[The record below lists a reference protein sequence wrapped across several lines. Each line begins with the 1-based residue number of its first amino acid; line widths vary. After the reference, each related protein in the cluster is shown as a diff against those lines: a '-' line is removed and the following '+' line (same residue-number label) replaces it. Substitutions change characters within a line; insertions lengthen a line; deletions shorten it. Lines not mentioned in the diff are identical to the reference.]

1 MQRSVRSAHAHAHH
15 RAPVAHCRPTRGAAQ
30 VRSVEQLPD
39 AGRALLDGCERT
51 SAAAPRA
58 FAGTD
63 ASPRGFDDAFDPA
76 PVCAEYA
83 DDLVWVRPNAAT
95 LCQGRALRHR
105 PAAQR
110 GLLCTGAALHCD
122 TARVHLHACVP
133 AAPPTC
139 RMPAGERTHRSQVKM
154 KAFPWW
160 PAQLVAPE
168 RADETVPP
176 RVRTLPLACARPA
189 ARCSAARPAGP
200 SLSAPRRRR
209 VCAGRRAEPL
219 RCAGLTGAW
228 QP

>member
-1 MQRSVRSAHAHAHH
+1 MRMHIIVRQSHIADTS
-15 RAPVAHCRPTRGAAQ
+15 CGAAQ

-58 FAGTD
+58 FPGTD
-63 ASPRGFDDAFDPA
+63 ASPRAGFDDAFDPA

-83 DDLVWVRPNAAT
+83 DDLVWVRPNTAT

-105 PAAQR
+105 PAAQL

-176 RVRTLPLACARPA
+176 ESARFRMRTAC
-189 ARCSAARPAGP
+189 
-200 SLSAPRRRR
+200 
-209 VCAGRRAEPL
+209 RAVQ
-219 RCAGLTGAW
+219 CCTG
-228 QP
+228 QG